1 MMQMKT
7 ILTDVA
13 IVGSG
18 PAGLCAAIEAARH
31 GARVILI
38 DEHDIPGGQL
48 FKQIH
53 KFFGSEEYKAGMR
66 GFDIATDLV
75 GQVKTAGIKDAKVN
89 LLLDS
94 VVYGIFPGFKVGV
107 AVHGECNVG
116 IEAKKIIVCAGAAE
130 NTLAFENS
138 TLPGVV
144 GAGAAQ
150 TLMNTYKVAPGKHVL
165 MVGSGN
171 VGLIVSYQLLQA
183 GADVVGIAEI
193 LDKPGGYAVH
203 AAKIRRAGVP
213 IWTNTTILS
222 AKGTD
227 SVVGARIASVDDKL
241 HPIAGTERDLDVDL
255 ICLACGLR
263 PMTELFFM
271 MGCKTR
277 HVGALGGF
285 IPLHDANMETSMSG
299 LYVAGDTAG
308 IEEASIAMEEGRLAG
323 IAAAEALGYVPHTVA
338 TVKKARCWRNLNDLR
353 SGCHG
358 DHLAKAKAAILEEMG
373 CQA

>member
-1 MMQMKT
+1 MLKMKT
-7 ILTDVA
+7 IPTDIVV
-13 IVGSG
+13 VGSG

-31 GARVILI
+31 GAGVVLV
-38 DEHDIPGGQL
+38 DEHSVPGGQL

-53 KFFGSEEYKAGMR
+53 KFFGSEQYRAGTR
-66 GFDIATDLV
+66 GFDIAHELV
-75 GQVKTAGIKDAKVN
+75 EEVKTAGIKDARVRM
-89 LLLDS
+89 LLDS

-107 AVHGECNVG
+107 AVHDKYNVG

-130 NTLAFENS
+130 NTIAFENS

-150 TLMNTYKVAPGKHVL
+150 TLMNTYKVAPGKRVL

-183 GADVVGIAEI
+183 GVEVVGVAEL

-213 IWTNTTILS
+213 IWTNTTIVS
-222 AKGTD
+222 ARGTD
-227 SVVGARIASVDDKL
+227 SVTGARIVSVDNRMQ
-241 HPIAGTERDLDVDL
+241 PIPGTERDLDVDL

-271 MGCKTR
+271 MGSKNKY
-277 HVGALGGF
+277 VGELGGF
-285 IPLHDANMETSMSG
+285 VPLHNSNMETSISG
-299 LYVAGDTAG
+299 LYVAGDSAG

-323 IAAAEALGYVPHTVA
+323 IAAAEALGYVPHA
-338 TVKKARCWRNLNDLR
+338 EAAAKKAQCWANLNDLR

-358 DHLAKAKAAILEEMG
+358 EHLAKAKAAILEEVR